1 MDRTDGWMTAPAN
14 RMQQSPQR
22 SKWRDSLLP
31 NITRGWK
38 QKRKRTDSMGQWG
51 HLSWEGTF
59 VPKEGAP
66 GTSQAG

>member
-1 MDRTDGWMTAPAN
+1 MTAPAN

-38 QKRKRTDSMGQWG
+38 QKRTNSMGQWE
-51 HLSWEGTF
+51 HLSWEGMF

-66 GTSQAG
+66 GTSQAE